1 MAKITLPSRGLDEA
15 SRGPGRAYIVH
26 RTSLPTTD
34 RVEGIELPAALS
46 SEKRLATTIMK
57 QSAANRNILFA
68 SRSVARWSL
77 VCGVSLAKGTVGLL
91 AIG

>member
-1 MAKITLPSRGLDEA
+1 MAQVTLLSLRLDEA

-34 RVEGIELPAALS
+34 RVEGIVLPAALS

-57 QSAANRNILFA
+57 QRAANRNILFA
-68 SRSVARWSL
+68 SRSVVRRSL
-77 VCGVSLAKGTVGLL
+77 VCGVSWATGTAELL